1 MFDHQTPLTR
11 PSEAARTA
19 CSTLVMS
26 TANAE
31 WITRRADPE
40 SNFRDSRNFGPGAAA
55 LRVTRWC
62 LALEL
67 AMDKQAARVASAG
80 RVSGA

>member
-1 MFDHQTPLTR
+1 MFDHQAPLTR
-11 PSEAARTA
+11 PSEAARIA

-31 WITRRADPE
+31 WITRRADLE
-40 SNFRDSRNFGPGAAA
+40 SNFRDSRNFGPGAA